1 VTSGACGCGS
11 DRSLV
16 GLPLIVADGYLTAS
30 TGARLGETLAP
41 RDPKRAL
48 DVAETALEV
57 ARAGGFRALEAELL
71 RVKASALLS
80 LGVEVAEAAANEGYE
95 LAQQLG
101 LGPEQGHGCELF
113 AASCGQGRCN
123 ESRSS
128 EVSRARSFVAERPQ
142 GAAIVQTLTGPRA
155 KERKPC

>member
-113 AASCGQGRCN
+113 AASWR
-123 ESRSS
+123 
-128 EVSRARSFVAERPQ
+128 
-142 GAAIVQTLTGPRA
+142 PRA
-155 KERKPC
+155 MQ

>member
-1 VTSGACGCGS
+1 
-11 DRSLV
+11 LV

-101 LGPEQGHGCELF
+101 LG
-113 AASCGQGRCN
+113 GQGRCN